1 MGELCPNYI
10 PFIGNMSR
18 SSKNDEKFSVMVYN
32 VSTNLILWRQIM
44 LTNNKKSFFAKGI
57 AVLMALLMVL
67 SVCLTGCGKAAEEAA
82 KNAQD
87 TADKAVTDAAAAQS
101 AADAVKESLKDYLKT
116 ANAVTTQNVDDA
128 IKAALEGYAT
138 AEELGAFVKSEDFD
152 NLVKSLDSY
161 ITKAALE
168 EALKDVA
175 TDAEVKALTDKLA
188 ADVAANKGNIE
199 KALNDLKSVATDAEV
214 EAIKTQTLENGY
226 VIGTDDALLSAG
238 CTIQITDFIAAV
250 AKACKDDQ
258 AVSFQSAGNFTLGV
272 AANSYNDGSKDA
284 DDDKDGAV
292 QVYSDIAASV
302 VEGGKIVASLNDAVQ
317 PKIGFN
323 EAGEITTKT
332 FNGTKR
338 ELKENYGM
346 STSPYSPDN
355 NGDGTVK
362 EWYVQSAAFSAY
374 VVGKTGAEVKG
385 LETQF
390 VNGHDISKD
399 DALLNAGC
407 TIQITGIKAV
417 VGKSVDNA
425 R

>member
-1 MGELCPNYI
+1 MNKNILKVLSILVLVCTLGTLMVSCKKPHEHTFVEGKCECGETDPNYK
-10 PFIGNMSR
+10 PEETPALGDYKLGLGTVIGLD
-18 SSKNDEKFSVMVYN
+18 SSK
-32 VSTNLILWRQIM
+32 TGTAQIDG
-44 LTNNKKSFFAKGI
+44 TI
-57 AVLMALLMVL
+57 AAVVLDKDGKIVL
-67 SVCLTGCGKAAEEAA
+67 CRI
-82 KNAQD
+82 
-87 TADKAVTDAAAAQS
+87 
-101 AADAVKESLKDYLKT
+101 
-116 ANAVTTQNVDDA
+116 DA
-128 IKAALEGYAT
+128 IQNKIPVADGFIEMPSAFKT
-138 AEELGAFVKSEDFD
+138 KMELGSDYGMAGSPWSSDNNGDGVIKEWFEQAKAFENYVVGKT
-152 NLVKSLDSY
+152 V
-161 ITKAALE
+161 
-168 EALKDVA
+168 
-175 TDAEVKALTDKLA
+175 
-188 ADVAANKGNIE
+188 
-199 KALNDLKSVATDAEV
+199 AEV

-317 PKIGFN
+317 PKVSFN
-323 EAGEITTKT
+323 VAGEITKKD
-332 FNGTKR
+332 FKGTKR

-362 EWYVQSAAFSAY
+362 EWYVQSAAFSAH
-374 VVGKTGAEVKG
+374 VVGKTAAEVEALATKT
-385 LETQF
+385 LE
-390 VNGHDISKD
+390 NGYVISSD
-399 DALLNAGC
+399 DALLGAGC

-417 VGKSVDNA
+417 VAKSVSNA